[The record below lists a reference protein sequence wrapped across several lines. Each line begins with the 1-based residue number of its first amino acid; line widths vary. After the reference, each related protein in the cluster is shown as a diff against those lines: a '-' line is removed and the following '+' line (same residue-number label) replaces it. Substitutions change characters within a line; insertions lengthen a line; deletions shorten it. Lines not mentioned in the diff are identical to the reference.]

1 MPKENPPMKPIYVSH
16 SAARLPLTLLITLL
30 LLLPLLAA
38 CAGTSEPQ
46 QATSPDVVDA
56 TEGSAA
62 PNEDRAPAGLPSE
75 EDGAAVEAPEV
86 GRASPAPTPPPPAA
100 PEAALSMDEEA
111 AEEAAEPAAV
121 GDGMGGGADAG
132 RVPPPALESDDEM
145 PEPLPTSAAAAPRN
159 LRGAPA
165 PLKAGE
171 RDDNARFPEYLDYL
185 ATYRGPPVRLAD
197 VSERYII
204 SVLGGNQRPLL
215 DAQVQ
220 IFDEQDNLVFEG
232 RTYAGGQTL
241 FLPGV
246 AGVSSNTQEF
256 RLVASREGARAQK
269 SFERHAGETIEIAV
283 PGAQPPEELHL
294 DVLFL
299 LDTTGSMSD
308 ELERIQDTIDS
319 IAQRIDAFEPR
330 PNVRFGLVAYRD
342 TGDDYVLRDYDFT
355 PDVDAFREVLA
366 TFEADGGG
374 DTPEALE
381 EGLHEAVHG
390 VQWSE
395 GAVRLVFLVADA
407 GPHIER
413 ELGYTYIDDAQQ
425 AVARGIKIYPIAAS
439 NTEPD
444 AEYVFRQLAQQTMG
458 RFIFLTYQPGE
469 ASGAP
474 GEHRDD
480 LAAGEAQ
487 QFTVERLDDLIVQII
502 ERELAAAVGA
512 Q

>member
-1 MPKENPPMKPIYVSH
+1 
-16 SAARLPLTLLITLL
+16 
-30 LLLPLLAA
+30 
-38 CAGTSEPQ
+38 
-46 QATSPDVVDA
+46 
-56 TEGSAA
+56 
-62 PNEDRAPAGLPSE
+62 
-75 EDGAAVEAPEV
+75 
-86 GRASPAPTPPPPAA
+86 
-100 PEAALSMDEEA
+100 
-111 AEEAAEPAAV
+111 
-121 GDGMGGGADAG
+121 
-132 RVPPPALESDDEM
+132 
-145 PEPLPTSAAAAPRN
+145 
-159 LRGAPA
+159 
-165 PLKAGE
+165 
-171 RDDNARFPEYLDYL
+171 
-185 ATYRGPPVRLAD
+185 
-197 VSERYII
+197 
-204 SVLGGNQRPLL
+204 
-215 DAQVQ
+215 
-220 IFDEQDNLVFEG
+220 
-232 RTYAGGQTL
+232 
-241 FLPGV
+241 
-246 AGVSSNTQEF
+246 
-256 RLVASREGARAQK
+256 
-269 SFERHAGETIEIAV
+269 V
-283 PGAQPPEELHL
+283 PGAQPPEELRL

-342 TGDDYVLRDYDFT
+342 TGDDYLMRDYDFT

-469 ASGAP
+469 TSGAP
-474 GEHRDD
+474 GEHRED